1 MIFSNERLSLIT
13 YDDITKRKKN
23 AANNELFA
31 NMNSHHQNIK
41 LIVETKPTRFL
52 NRVFNINYS

>member
-13 YDDITKRKKN
+13 HDDITKRKKN

-31 NMNSHHQNIK
+31 NINSHHQNIK
-41 LIVETKPTRFL
+41 LTVETKPTRFL
-52 NRVFNINYS
+52 NTAFNVN

>member
-13 YDDITKRKKN
+13 YDDIIKRKKN

-31 NMNSHHQNIK
+31 NMNFHHQNIK
-41 LIVETKPTRFL
+41 LTVETKPTRFL
-52 NRVFNINYS
+52 NTVFNIN